1 MVWTKFETNKTDKDA
16 LLKGLNKMGLSLI
29 FMFLEPTLVNIA
41 FRNREKTLYIP
52 ILVTA
57 ITISTLAVYFC
68 L

>member
-1 MVWTKFETNKTDKDA
+1 
-16 LLKGLNKMGLSLI
+16 MGLSLI